1 MASKRPRSKSLA
13 GALFAGVVLLVST
26 ILVFTPPVSSSA
38 TSGSGVEPVFVE
50 DNPSCSSLGYAGFE
64 LKVEP
69 VSSGNYSDGTLSVSI
84 TVVATPTGQTFDW
97 SSNLGVDAV
106 IAKGGP
112 DANVYE
118 YTPPA
123 TADTGLHAPLG
134 AGPGGTQYFGL
145 SHISFCYRV
154 PVVGSF
160 EVTKQVTGETDGYV
174 PGSKFTVAYDC
185 DDGTSG
191 SFVLADGET
200 DGVGTLPVGTTC
212 ALSEI
217 AKPATSGPSY
227 GYGTESWDPS
237 NVVII
242 EENQDDNVV
251 AVLLT
256 NPIDRVLG
264 SFEVTKQVT
273 GATDGYVP
281 GSEFTV
287 AYDCDDG
294 TDGTLQLIDGESKSV
309 TGLLLGTTCTLS
321 ETAKPATSG
330 PSYVYGT
337 ESWDPSNVVIIDS
350 TTKVSVAL
358 ENPIER
364 RLGSFEVTKQVTGE
378 TDGYVPGS
386 KFTVAYDCDDGTDG
400 TLVLADGETDGVGGL
415 PVGTTCTLS
424 ETAKPAT
431 SGPSY
436 VYGTES
442 WDPSNV
448 VSIDSTT
455 KVSVALTNPIDRI
468 VGGFTVTKQVTGETD
483 GYVPGSEFTV
493 SFDCDDGTAGTLVL
507 ADGETDGVGDLP
519 LGTACTLSEIAK
531 PATSGP
537 SYVYGPESWDPSDVV
552 IVSKPGGVSAV
563 VLTNPIERLFGGFTV
578 TKQVTGETD
587 GYVPGSTFTVSYL
600 CDDGTE
606 GTLELLDGGT
616 DGVGGL
622 LVGTTCLLDE
632 TAKPA
637 PSGPSY
643 VYGPESWDP
652 SNVVLIEENDSDDVV
667 SVVLTNPLDRLLGSI
682 EVTKVVTGA
691 TAGQVPGSVFGFELD
706 CDDDAFDQSF
716 TLEAGDTA
724 SVTGVPVGTSCTV
737 SEVSVP
743 DPVQGYEY
751 SPPALVPAD
760 GTVQVG
766 STTEPV
772 TVLVENPLVDVPE
785 PIAQVVTPPAE
796 VGGVQQVPQEGTLP
810 VTGAHVAGLLAAAL
824 GLLAGGAALV
834 RRSRRTV

>member
-1 MASKRPRSKSLA
+1 MASERPRRKSLA
-13 GALFAGVVLLVST
+13 GALFAGVVLVVST
-26 ILVFTPPVSSSA
+26 IFVFTPPVVSSA

-50 DNPSCSSLGYAGFE
+50 GNPSCSSLGYAGFE

-69 VSSGNYSDGTLSVSI
+69 VSDGNYSDGTLSVSI
-84 TVVATPTGQTFDW
+84 QVVATPTGQTFGW

-112 DANVYE
+112 NANVYE

-160 EVTKQVTGETDGYV
+160 EVTKQVTGATDGYV
-174 PGSKFTVAYDC
+174 PGSEFTVAYDC

-191 SFVLADGET
+191 SFSLVDGETDGVGNLPVGTTCIMSETAKPATSGPSYVYGPESWHPSNVVNIASTTKVSVALENPIERLFGGFTVTKQVTGATDGYVPGSAFTVDYDCGDGTDGTLVLADGET
-200 DGVGTLPVGTTC
+200 DGVANLPVGTTC
-212 ALSEI
+212 TLSET

-227 GYGTESWDPS
+227 AYGTESWDPS

-242 EENQDDNVV
+242 EENENDNVV
-251 AVLLT
+251 AVVLT

-273 GATDGYVP
+273 GATEGYVP

-294 TDGTLQLIDGESKSV
+294 TDGTLQVIDGESKSV
-309 TGLLLGTTCTLS
+309 TGLPLGTTCTLS

-337 ESWDPSNVVIIDS
+337 ELWDPSNVVSIDS
-350 TTKVSVAL
+350 TTKVSVTL
-358 ENPIER
+358 TNPIDR
-364 RLGSFEVTKQVTGE
+364 IVGGFTVTKQVTGATE
-378 TDGYVPGS
+378 GYVPAS
-386 KFTVAYDCDDGTDG
+386 TFTVAYDCDDGTDG
-400 TLVLADGETDGVGGL
+400 TLVLADGETDGVG
-415 PVGTTCTLS
+415 
-424 ETAKPAT
+424 
-431 SGPSY
+431 
-436 VYGTES
+436 
-442 WDPSNV
+442 
-448 VSIDSTT
+448 
-455 KVSVALTNPIDRI
+455 
-468 VGGFTVTKQVTGETD
+468 
-483 GYVPGSEFTV
+483 
-493 SFDCDDGTAGTLVL
+493 
-507 ADGETDGVGDLP
+507 DLP
-519 LGTACTLSEIAK
+519 LGTVCTLSEIAK

-537 SYVYGPESWDPSDVV
+537 SYVYGPESWDQSDVV
-552 IVSKPGGVSAV
+552 VVSKPGGVSAV

-578 TKQVTGETD
+578 TKEVTGATD
-587 GYVPGSTFTVSYL
+587 GYVPGSTFTVGYL

-622 LVGTTCLLDE
+622 PVGTTCLLDE
-632 TAKPA
+632 TAKA
-637 PSGPSY
+637 ATSGPSY
-643 VYGPESWDP
+643 VYGTESWDP
-652 SNVVLIEENDSDDVV
+652 SNVVVIEENDTDDVV
-667 SVVLTNPLDRLLGSI
+667 TVVLTNPLERLLGSI

-691 TAGQVPGSVFGFELD
+691 TDGHVAGSVFGFDLD

-737 SEVSVP
+737 NEVSVP

-751 SPPALVPAD
+751 SAPVLVPAD
-760 GTVQVG
+760 GTVQVA
-766 STTEPV
+766 SAPEPV
-772 TVLVENPLVDVPE
+772 TVLVENPLVEVPE

-834 RRSRRTV
+834 RRSRRAG